1 MQTSRRQR
9 AAGFDLAGDA
19 FAVDRAF
26 GLQRNDGRTGIG
38 LVALLDRGLHGT
50 EFGGVHF
57 LLPFVLMGPDLMPYR
72 ADVTTTSPRPRSI
85 WGPHLP
91 HCDRANGPA
100 TSARGA

>member
-26 GLQRNDGRTGIG
+26 GLERNDGSTGIG

-57 LLPFVLMGPDLMPYR
+57 LLPFVLMGPDLKPYR
-72 ADVTTTSPRPRSI
+72 ADVTTTSLRPRSI
-85 WGPHLP
+85 WRRRQAR
-91 HCDRANGPA
+91 CDRASGRA
-100 TSARGA
+100 RSARGA